1 MVGLLGAIDVLA
13 RGDIMHTGSDSQ
25 NGSHGTGLAAVT
37 GLVCDAI
44 ETVCCFLIGFF
55 IAAIV
60 VITMLSVWYR
70 YVLNDPLSWTEQISG
85 VLFVWITF
93 LGSAVLY
100 RRVLH
105 IAIDMLVVQFPQ
117 RIQTFFYWVN
127 EALMFSLALL
137 MIWFGTRHAWLNLGQ
152 TFGALEITPS
162 WFYAAP
168 PLSGLMMVVFAFEKI
183 LNPKKRQ
190 PQGELHL

>member
-1 MVGLLGAIDVLA
+1 
-13 RGDIMHTGSDSQ
+13 MHSDSQ
-25 NGSHGTGLAAVT
+25 RKDRAHGTGLSAVI
-37 GLVCDAI
+37 GMVCDAI

-60 VITMLSVWYR
+60 LITMISVWYR
-70 YVLNDPLSWTEQISG
+70 YVLDNPLSWTEQICG
-85 VLFVWITF
+85 ILFVWITF

-105 IAIDMLVVQFPQ
+105 IAIDMILVQLPQ
-117 RIQTFFYWVN
+117 RIQTLFYWIN
-127 EALMFSLALL
+127 EALMFCLALL
-137 MIWFGTRHAWLNLGQ
+137 LIWFGARHALMNLSQ

-168 PLSGLMMVVFAFEKI
+168 PLSGIMMVIFGLEKI
-183 LNPKKRQ
+183 LNPKKRV